1 MSTGGG
7 GGGGG
12 GKLGS
17 NTDTDGAL
25 LLTFA
30 FGGRPLGRF
39 VGDGDDD
46 FFACLL
52 GDEAFFFSAED
63 DLGRGLPLFLPLS
76 GDFLAG
82 VGMVPIVLFVLDDV
96 ANCFFCAQRT
106 IIGCICVRSA
116 LRVDRV

>member
-17 NTDTDGAL
+17 NTDTDGALLL

-63 DLGRGLPLFLPLS
+63 DDLGRGLPLFFMLLAAEWGTLS
-76 GDFLAG
+76 RSKKSR
-82 VGMVPIVLFVLDDV
+82 
-96 ANCFFCAQRT
+96 CK
-106 IIGCICVRSA
+106 VRKKK
-116 LRVDRV
+116 